1 MRKLI
6 PLLLLPLLASL
17 NASSQSLLINSLTTD
32 TTICFTIP
40 QSKFLLKQHYG
51 REECVRLLG
60 ICEETN
66 LAYRSWLTTQ
76 DSIRNVMIESYQ
88 TLHKENEA
96 NKVVIKDL
104 KVDLQKQR
112 TETEI
117 QKKMKGYFA
126 LGGGLVGFLLMGII
140 TAR

>member
-1 MRKLI
+1 M
-6 PLLLLPLLASL
+6 
-17 NASSQSLLINSLTTD
+17 
-32 TTICFTIP
+32 
-40 QSKFLLKQHYG
+40 
-51 REECVRLLG
+51 RLLG